1 MTKHPLDMVDSCML
15 GPAALSFVNY
25 FSLPVSEWH
34 VLIGALVGILC
45 CSGCI
50 KKGYWPEKF

>member
-34 VLIGALVGILC
+34 VLIGALVGTVLFRM
-45 CSGCI
+45 
-50 KKGYWPEKF
+50 YQERLLA